1 MQAYCYHCM
10 KPLNGSSVCPHCHRN
25 IMFAVSAPYH
35 LKAGT
40 VLADRYLVGESIGE
54 GGFGITY
61 IGLDQTLSKRV
72 AIKEFYPSGAANR
85 TGELSDGVVI
95 TRGREGFF
103 QKGVER
109 FLVEAKSVAAFSEE
123 DGIVDV
129 LDHFRANNT
138 AYIVMEY
145 LDGENLR
152 DYINH
157 HGRFRSGDLISLM
170 MPVMKSLR
178 TIHAEG
184 IIHRDISPDNI
195 MFTKNGKLKLMDFG
209 SARYYTNEERH
220 MSVVL
225 KKGYAPEEQYGSN
238 TEQGPYTDVY
248 ALCATIY
255 TCITGREPADSLD
268 RLRYDSLTPPS
279 SLGISISPVHEQALM
294 HGLAVRA
301 ENRCRDMDQL
311 IKEFSGTVP
320 VKRTVSAEIPYT
332 GNSGGSGWQNN
343 NNQQYNGG
351 EYQDRNGYGDQQY
364 YYTQPKKSNSP
375 IIIAIIISAVAVIA
389 VGGAIA
395 FLLITRGDSAGDD
408 PSSSHVPISHISIPD
423 TSYSESS
430 EAETPESSYS
440 EPSEESS
447 EIESSKIES
456 SYSESKTTLSQD
468 EINDIVTNQIVPMY
482 VNDVDDNRRM
492 NEVRSGGKYDYAL
505 CPNNHIWVGTKGSFH
520 DDSQIKRWYFFD
532 SNHKLYFAY
541 ERTAETELRYYVYND
556 EVIKLTVGIHDVETQ
571 RKYYQ
576 GDSAIDSSV
585 QQIVSDSYQALSTIP

>member
-10 KPLNGSSVCPHCHRN
+10 KPLNGSTVCPYCRRN
-25 IMFAVSAPYH
+25 VMFSSAAPYH

-40 VLADRYLVGESIGE
+40 VLSNRYLVGESIGE

-61 IGLDQTLSKRV
+61 IGLDQTLAKRV

-85 TGELSDGVVI
+85 TGESADGVVI

-103 QKGVER
+103 QKGVDR
-109 FLVEAKSVAAFSEE
+109 FLVEAKSVAAFSAE

-129 LDHFRANNT
+129 LDYFRANNT

-152 DYINH
+152 DYISH
-157 HGRFRSGDLISLM
+157 HGRFRSGDLIALM

-178 TIHAEG
+178 AIHAEG

-209 SARYYTNEERH
+209 SARYYTNEDRR

-225 KKGYAPEEQYGSN
+225 KKGYAPEEQYRSN
-238 TEQGPYTDVY
+238 GEQGPYTDVY

-268 RLRYDSLTPPS
+268 RLRCDDLMPPS
-279 SLGISISPVHEQALM
+279 SLGVSISPVHEQALM
-294 HGLAVRA
+294 HGLAVSA

-320 VKRTVSAEIPYT
+320 VERTVSAEIPYT

-343 NNQQYNGG
+343 NNQRNNGG
-351 EYQDRNGYGDQQY
+351 GYQDRNGYGDWQSY
-364 YYTQPKKSNSP
+364 NTQPKKSNSP
-375 IIIAIIISAVAVIA
+375 IIIAIIISSVAILA
-389 VGGAIA
+389 VGGVIA
-395 FLLITRGDSAGDD
+395 FLLITRSDPGGDE
-408 PSSSHVPISHISIPD
+408 PSSSRVAVSRISIPD
-423 TSYSESS
+423 SSSSMPES
-430 EAETPESSYS
+430 PKSSYS
-440 EPSEESS
+440 EPSEEESS
-447 EIESSKIES
+447 EAESSETES
-456 SYSESKTTLSQD
+456 SSSESKSVLSES
-468 EINDIVTNQIVPMY
+468 EINQIVTDQIVPMY
-482 VNDVDDNRRM
+482 VNDVDDNNRM
-492 NEVRSGGKYDYAL
+492 KEVKSGSQYDYAL

-520 DDSQIKRWYFFD
+520 DDDEIKRWYFFD
-532 SNHKLYFAY
+532 SDHKLYFAY
-541 ERTAETELRYYVYND
+541 ERTAETELRYYVHND

-576 GDSAIDSSV
+576 GDSVIDASI
-585 QQIVSDSYQALSTIP
+585 QQIVSDSYRALDTIE

>member
-10 KPLNGSSVCPHCHRN
+10 KPLNGSAVCPHCRRN
-25 IMFAVSAPYH
+25 IMFSDSAPYH

-40 VLADRYLVGESIGE
+40 VLANRYLVGESIGE

-61 IGLDQTLSKRV
+61 IGLDQTLAKRV

-85 TGELSDGVVI
+85 TAELSDGVVI

-109 FLVEAKSVAAFSEE
+109 FLIEAKSVAAFSSE

-145 LDGENLR
+145 LEGENLR

-157 HGRFRSGDLISLM
+157 HGKFRPDEIIALM

-195 MFTKNGKLKLMDFG
+195 MLTKNGKLKLMDFG

-225 KKGYAPEEQYGSN
+225 KKGYAPEEQYGSS

-255 TCITGREPADSLD
+255 TCVTGREPPDSHD
-268 RLRYDSLTPPS
+268 RLRYDSIIPPS
-279 SLGISISPVHEQALM
+279 GLGVGISPVHEQALM

-301 ENRCRDMDQL
+301 ENRCFDMDQL
-311 IKEFSGTVP
+311 IKEFSGTIP
-320 VKRTVSAEIPYT
+320 VERTVSAEQTYIDS
-332 GNSGGSGWQNN
+332 SGGFDPD
-343 NNQQYNGG
+343 
-351 EYQDRNGYGDQQY
+351 QDSRGDWRN
-364 YYTQPKKSNSP
+364 YYTPPIPPKKSNTP
-375 IIIAIIISAVAVIA
+375 IIIAIIISAVAIMA
-389 VGGAIA
+389 VGGVIA
-395 FLLITRGDSAGDD
+395 FLLITRGDSSGDD
-408 PSSSHVPISHISIPD
+408 PSSSRVSISQISIPD
-423 TSYSESS
+423 TSYLESS
-430 EAETPESSYS
+430 AEESSESSYS

-447 EIESSKIES
+447 EAESSEIESSH
-456 SYSESKTTLSQD
+456 SESKTTLSQS

-520 DDSQIKRWYFFD
+520 DDDQIKRWYFFD

-556 EVIKLTVGIHDVETQ
+556 EVIKLTVGIHEVETQ

-576 GDSAIDSSV
+576 GDSVIDSSV

>member
-1 MQAYCYHCM
+1 M
-10 KPLNGSSVCPHCHRN
+10 KPLTGDGICPHCGHSAN
-25 IMFAVSAPYH
+25 DSAPVAPYH
-35 LKAGT
+35 LKPGAVLHERFLVGT
-40 VLADRYLVGESIGE
+40 VLGE

-61 IGLDQTLSKRV
+61 IGLDLTLAKRV

-85 TGELSDGVVI
+85 TVLSSEIIVTQGKQN
-95 TRGREGFF
+95 FF
-103 QKGVER
+103 QQGIDR
-109 FLVEAKSVAAFSEE
+109 FLDEAKSVAAFSEE

-184 IIHRDISPDNI
+184 IIHRDISPDNV

-320 VKRTVSAEIPYT
+320 VERTVSAEILYT

-343 NNQQYNGG
+343 YNQQYNGG
-351 EYQDRNGYGDQQY
+351 GYQDRGPLRRDGVHRL
-364 YYTQPKKSNSP
+364 PKKSNSP
-375 IIIAIIISAVAVIA
+375 IVIAIIISAVAILA
-389 VGGAIA
+389 VGGVIA
-395 FLLITRGDSAGDD
+395 YLLITRGGSSEND
-408 PSSSHVPISHISIPD
+408 PSSSRVPISHISIPD
-423 TSYSESS
+423 TSSS
-430 EAETPESSYS
+430 EAAEAESSESSYS

-447 EIESSKIES
+447 EAESSEIES
-456 SYSESKTTLSQD
+456 SYSESKTTLSES
-468 EINDIVTNQIVPMY
+468 EINQIINDQIVPRY
-482 VNDVDDNRRM
+482 AADVDDNRRM
-492 NEVRSGGKYDYAL
+492 NEVRSGSKYDYAL
-505 CPNNHIWVGTKGSFH
+505 CPDNRIWVGTKGSFH
-520 DDSQIKRWYFFD
+520 DDSRIKRWYFFD
-532 SNHKLYFAY
+532 ENHDLYFAY
-541 ERTAETELRYYVYND
+541 ERTAETELRYYVHND
-556 EVIKLTVGIHDVETQ
+556 EVIKLTVGIHEVETQ

-576 GDSAIDSSV
+576 AFTAEVLNIKHFMH
-585 QQIVSDSYQALSTIP
+585 